1 VRHYGVVSLGVVAL
15 WAALA
20 SIAAAFFWVR
30 WSSAKREASKA
41 REELAGQERQ
51 NADLAARIEGLRQY
65 QGIVDAD
72 AHARAILSEAQR
84 QAENVVAEAK
94 RNAADLR
101 READDLVARTK
112 AAIHEERAKA
122 LAEADELRRRAD
134 EALTLANRDAEIIKA
149 AARRSA
155 EEIAGDALAARDR
168 MREFEQTAQAMR
180 NIIDGYGDRYVVP
193 TSTAID
199 DLAEQLGYAKA
210 GALLKTARETSRGMV
225 KAGLAATCDYVELN
239 RRETAIAFVLD
250 AFNGKADS
258 ILADV
263 REDNVGTLQQRLKDA
278 FTVVNHLGRA
288 FRNAR
293 ILPEYLAARLEELHW
308 AVAAQELKAR
318 EREEQRILR
327 ERIREEDKA
336 QKEFERAQREAQ
348 KEEEMLRKAMDK
360 VRREVDRA
368 SDEQKEKYEAQLRD
382 LEAKLLTAE
391 EKNQRAISMAQQTR
405 SGFVYIISNVGSFGD
420 DVFKIG
426 LTRRLE
432 PLDRVREL
440 GDASVPF
447 GFDVHALIRSDDAP
461 ALEKT
466 LHRKFVE
473 RQVNKVNA
481 RKEFFRATIQEI
493 RREVEQLGL
502 TTQWTMAAECRE
514 WKETQALEKA
524 LRDKTVDAS
533 KWAEE
538 QLRQDSA
545 LADEDALVESAG

>member
-1 VRHYGVVSLGVVAL
+1 
-15 WAALA
+15 
-20 SIAAAFFWVR
+20 
-30 WSSAKREASKA
+30 
-41 REELAGQERQ
+41 
-51 NADLAARIEGLRQY
+51 
-65 QGIVDAD
+65 
-72 AHARAILSEAQR
+72 
-84 QAENVVAEAK
+84 
-94 RNAADLR
+94 
-101 READDLVARTK
+101 
-112 AAIHEERAKA
+112 
-122 LAEADELRRRAD
+122 
-134 EALTLANRDAEIIKA
+134 
-149 AARRSA
+149 
-155 EEIAGDALAARDR
+155 

-199 DLAEQLGYAKA
+199 ELVEQLGYTKA
-210 GALLKTARETSRGMV
+210 GALLKTARDTSRGMV

-250 AFNGKADS
+250 AFNGKTDS

-278 FTVVNHLGRA
+278 FTVVNHLGGA

-327 ERIREEDKA
+327 ERIREEDRA
-336 QKEFERAQREAQ
+336 QKEFERAQRDAQ

-360 VRREVDRA
+360 VQREVDRA

-382 LEAKLLTAE
+382 LQAKLLTAE
-391 EKNQRAISMAQQTR
+391 EKNQRALSMAQQTR
-405 SGFVYIISNVGSFGD
+405 SGHVYVISNVGSFGN
-420 DVFKIG
+420 DVYKIG

-432 PLDRVREL
+432 PMDRVREL

-461 ALEKT
+461 ALEKD
-466 LHRKFVE
+466 LHRKFVQ

-481 RKEFFRATIQEI
+481 RKEFFRATLQEI
-493 RREVEQLGL
+493 RREVDHLGL
-502 TTQWTMAAECRE
+502 ATQWTMAAECRE

-524 LRDKTVDAS
+524 LGDKTVDAK

-538 QLRQDSA
+538 QLRQDPA
-545 LADEDALVESAG
+545 VADEDLPAEAVG